1 MNCGKLNCV
10 FVTKSEYLVT
20 DLLVS
25 AHDCLGS
32 NPVKANVY
40 FFMKFEERFPFG
52 CDMMSRFYVIHV
64 ILAKIL

>member
-25 AHDCLGS
+25 AHDCPGLRA
-32 NPVKANVY
+32 VKANIY
-40 FFMKFEERFPFG
+40 FFVKF
-52 CDMMSRFYVIHV
+52 
-64 ILAKIL
+64 